1 MTVKTF
7 GRTYRAVLEPDEPKG
22 YVAVLPAVPGLMA
35 HGDSEE
41 EAENLLRDLLRRHLE
56 RLQAAGQALPE
67 DDIEIVWDEEDEEAG
82 ARLVT
87 VEV

>member
-7 GRTYRAVLEPDEPKG
+7 GRTYRVIIEPDDPKG

-41 EAENLLRDLLRRHLE
+41 EAQSLLCELLCRHLE
-56 RLQAAGQALPE
+56 RLQEAGQALPE
-67 DDIEIVWDEEDEEAG
+67 DDIEIVWGEEDEEAG

>member
-1 MTVKTF
+1 MKTF
-7 GRTYRAVLEPDEPKG
+7 GRAYRAIIEPDDPKG
-22 YVAVLPAVPGLMA
+22 YVAVLPAVPGFVA
-35 HGDSEE
+35 HGESEE
-41 EAENLLRDLLRRHLE
+41 EAQSLLRDMLRSHLAQLE
-56 RLQAAGQALPE
+56 DAGQALPE